1 MIAFKLSS
9 RSNAE
14 LSFGSR
20 LQGVCWTIRRRGA
33 RPMCLRVILQW
44 VASTE
49 DCQEVTQ
56 PATTSVIPTSSR
68 PASYA
73 PHPAAFTVY
82 QVSIQG
88 VLFHGGKDGARKLFN
103 SAPMRK
109 RSSLNNWTDRSA
121 LENQKTHSVSSSW
134 ILRFSI
140 LTLLFTFP
148 KRIDLSNLFHLRRK
162 KNLRTK
168 NPLNSNFKIA
178 AC

>member
-1 MIAFKLSS
+1 MIPFKLSS

-88 VLFHGGKDGARKLFN
+88 VLRAQRLLHGGKDGARRKLFN
-103 SAPMRK
+103 SAPMRE

-121 LENQKTHSVSSSW
+121 LENQKTHNVSSSW

-148 KRIDLSNLFHLRRK
+148 KRIDLSNLFH
-162 KNLRTK
+162 
-168 NPLNSNFKIA
+168 FV
-178 AC
+178 